1 MSDTTTAPD
10 VEMDAAGRRV
20 HLRTCPLCEAMCGLE
35 VHVRGQQVELIRAD
49 QRDVWSKGHLCPKG
63 TTLGQLHHDPDRLRA
78 PMIRDDDGS
87 FREVTWE
94 EAFDRCTELLAP
106 VIAEHGI
113 GAVTAFV
120 GNPLAHA
127 LSLSRY
133 IGILIGM
140 SGIPMIYSPGTVD
153 QWPKNVSS
161 HLMYGSMWSI
171 PVPDVHRTDLI
182 VVMGANPQAS
192 QGSLLACPDLMG
204 ELAAIQDRGGEV
216 IVVDPRRTG
225 TADMSSEWL
234 PITPGTDAALL
245 LAVVHVLFAEDLV
258 DLGDAAKLI
267 DGVDELRALVRDW
280 TPERVTAVTDIP
292 TERIRRL
299 GRQLAEVDRAVV
311 YGRIGLCNQEFGTL
325 ASWLVDVVNIL
336 TRHFDVPGGLMFP
349 RAAAW
354 PLTLLPMP
362 DLEGG
367 VPNFG
372 RWTSRVRGAPEVL
385 GHVPAS
391 CLAEEIATP
400 GEGQIRALF
409 TVAGNPVL
417 STPGGDRLDD
427 ALSGLDCMISIDNWI
442 NETTRHADVILPGLS
457 ALEQAHHDDLIW
469 QFAVGSGA
477 KYSAPIFP
485 PTDGRPEEWE
495 ILIRLAGL
503 CTGQPAN
510 EVDVAAIDDGFF
522 DVLASV
528 HGLDGAVLRDGY
540 DHGGPERL
548 LDLTLRTGP
557 FGDRYGEVPDG
568 INLDKVKA
576 APHGIDL
583 GPMVPRLAE
592 VLQTPGG
599 RLVLA
604 PPYITADLPR
614 LAERLDRPADDLVL
628 ISRRHLRS
636 NNSWM
641 HNVSVLVKGKDR
653 CTLLVHPTDA
663 ERFGIVDGGRA
674 KVSSEAGS
682 LVVAAELT
690 DALKPGV
697 VSLPHGWGHD
707 RPGTRLSVANEHA
720 GVNTNVLSP
729 GDFID
734 VISGNAAVNGIPVT
748 ISPA

>member
-1 MSDTTTAPD
+1 MTAAETTAN
-10 VEMDAAGRRV
+10 GRQV

-35 VHVRGQQVELIRAD
+35 IHVRDEKVELIRAD
-49 QRDVWSKGHLCPKG
+49 RDDVWSKGHLCPKG
-63 TTLGQLHHDPDRLRA
+63 TTLGHLHHDPDRLRV
-78 PMIRDDDGS
+78 PMLRQTDGT
-87 FREVTWE
+87 FREATWD
-94 EAFDRCTELLAP
+94 EAFARCGELLLP

-113 GAVTAFV
+113 DAVTAYV

-161 HLMYGSMWSI
+161 HLMYGGMWSI
-171 PVPDVHRTDLI
+171 PVPDVRRTDLLI
-182 VVMGANPQAS
+182 AMGANPQAS

-204 ELAAIQDRGGEV
+204 EIDAIQERGGEV
-216 IVVDPRRTG
+216 VVIDPRRTG
-225 TADMSSEWL
+225 TADRASEWL
-234 PITPGTDAALL
+234 PITPGTDAAFL
-245 LAVVHVLFAEDLV
+245 LAVVHVLFADDLV
-258 DLGDAAKLI
+258 DLGTVAELI
-267 DGVDELRALVRDW
+267 DGVDGLRDLVAEW
-280 TPERVTAVTDIP
+280 SPERVAATTGITADRT
-292 TERIRRL
+292 RRL
-299 GRQLAEVDRAVV
+299 AHQLADAERGVL

-336 TRHFDVPGGLMFP
+336 TAHFDVPGGLMFP
-349 RAAAW
+349 RPAAW
-354 PLTLLPMP
+354 PLTVLPMP
-362 DLEGG
+362 GLENGA
-367 VPNFG
+367 PNFG
-372 RWTSRVRGAPEVL
+372 RWRSRVRGAPEIL

-391 CLAEEIATP
+391 CLAEEIATS
-400 GEGQIRALF
+400 GDGQIRALF

-417 STPGGDRLDD
+417 ATPGGDRLDD
-427 ALSGLDCMISIDNWI
+427 ALDGLECMISVDNWI
-442 NETTRHADVILPGLS
+442 NETTRHADVILPGMS

-485 PTDGRPEEWE
+485 PTDGRPHEWE

-503 CTGQPAN
+503 CLGQPAS

-522 DVLASV
+522 DVLAEV
-528 HGLDGAVLRDGY
+528 HGLDGPTLRERY
-540 DHGGPERL
+540 DEGGPERL

-557 FGDRYGEVPDG
+557 FGDRYGENPDG

-583 GPMVPRLAE
+583 GPNVSHLAD
-592 VLQTPGG
+592 VLQTPNGKV
-599 RLVLA
+599 VLA
-604 PPYITADLPR
+604 PDYITADIPR
-614 LAERLDRPADDLVL
+614 LAARLDRPADDLVL

-641 HNVSVLVKGKDR
+641 HNVPVLVKGKDR
-653 CTLLVHPTDA
+653 CTLLIHPEDA
-663 ERFGIVDGGRA
+663 QRFGLNDGDHA
-674 KVSSEAGS
+674 KVSSEAGA
-682 LVVAAELT
+682 LVVPVEVT
-690 DALKPGV
+690 DAIKRGV

-707 RPGTRLSVANEHA
+707 KAGTRTAVANQHP

-729 GDFID
+729 GGFVD
-734 VISGNAAVNGIPVT
+734 VLSGNAAVNGIPV
-748 ISPA
+748 SVARS

>member
-1 MSDTTTAPD
+1 MTDTSTS
-10 VEMDAAGRRV
+10 VDAEGRTV

-35 VHVRGQQVELIRAD
+35 VYVRDQQVELIRAD
-49 QRDVWSKGHLCPKG
+49 QRDAWSKGHLCPKG
-63 TTLGQLHHDPDRLRA
+63 TTLGHLHHDPDRLRS
-78 PMIRDDDGS
+78 PMIRQTDGS
-87 FREVTWE
+87 FRQATWE
-94 EAFDRCTELLAP
+94 EAFDRCTEVLAP

-113 GAVTAFV
+113 AAVTAFV

-133 IGILIGM
+133 IGVLIGL

-171 PVPDVHRTDLI
+171 PVPDVPRTDLF

-204 ELAAIQDRGGEV
+204 EIEGIKARGGEV
-216 IVVDPRRTG
+216 IVIDPRRTG
-225 TADMSSEWL
+225 TADKATEWL
-234 PITPGTDAALL
+234 PITPGTDAAFL
-245 LAVVHVLFAEDLV
+245 LAVVHTLFADDLV
-258 DLGDAAKLI
+258 NLGPNTDLI
-267 DGVDELRALVRDW
+267 DGVDEVRALAENW
-280 TPERVTAVTDIP
+280 TPERVAEATGIP
-292 TERIRRL
+292 AERTRRLAHQMAETER
-299 GRQLAEVDRAVV
+299 AVL

-336 TRHFDVPGGLMFP
+336 TAHFDVPGGLMFP
-349 RAAAW
+349 KAAAW
-354 PLTLLPMP
+354 PVATLPMP
-362 DLEGG
+362 ELEGG
-367 VPNFG
+367 APNFG
-372 RWTSRVRGAPEVL
+372 RWKSRVRGAPEVL

-427 ALSGLDCMISIDNWI
+427 ALDGLDAMISVDNWI
-442 NETTRHADVILPGLS
+442 NETTCHADVILPGLS
-457 ALEQAHHDDLIW
+457 PLEQAHHDDLLW

-485 PTDGRPEEWE
+485 PTDGRPHEWE

-503 CTGQPAN
+503 CAGQAAN
-510 EVDVAAIDDGFF
+510 EVDISAIDDGFF
-522 DVLASV
+522 DVLAEA
-528 HGLDGAVLRDGY
+528 HGIDGPTVRAGY

-568 INLDKVKA
+568 INLEKVKA
-576 APHGIDL
+576 EPHGIDL
-583 GPMVPRLAE
+583 GANVSHLAE
-592 VLQTPGG
+592 VIQIPSGKV
-599 RLVLA
+599 VLA
-604 PPYITADLPR
+604 PPYITADVPR
-614 LAERLDRPADDLVL
+614 LAARLDRAADDLVL

-641 HNVSVLVKGKDR
+641 HNVPVLVKGKDR
-653 CTLLVHPTDA
+653 CTLLLHPADA
-663 ERFGIVDGGRA
+663 ARFGIEHGSPA
-674 KVSSEAGS
+674 KVVSEAGS
-682 LVVAAELT
+682 LVVPAEIT
-690 DALKPGV
+690 DAIKPGV

-707 RPGTRLSVANEHA
+707 RPGAQLSVAQDHA

-729 GDFID
+729 GHFVD
-734 VISGNAAVNGIPVT
+734 VLSGNAAVNGIPVT

>member
-1 MSDTTTAPD
+1 MTATETTTAEPASPG
-10 VEMDAAGRRV
+10 ERQV

-49 QRDVWSKGHLCPKG
+49 RDDVWSKGHLCPKG
-63 TTLGQLHHDPDRLRA
+63 TTLGHLHHDPDRLRV
-78 PMIRDDDGS
+78 PQLRQPDGS
-87 FREVTWE
+87 FRDATWD
-94 EAFDRCTELLAP
+94 EAFARCSELLAP
-106 VIAEHGI
+106 VVAEHGI
-113 GAVTAFV
+113 EAVTAFV

-161 HLMYGSMWSI
+161 HLMYGGMWSI
-171 PVPDVHRTDLI
+171 PVPDVRRTDLLI
-182 VVMGANPQAS
+182 VMGANPHAS
-192 QGSLLACPDLMG
+192 QGSLLSCPDLMG
-204 ELAAIQDRGGEV
+204 EIAGIQERGGEV
-216 IVVDPRRTG
+216 VVIDPRRTG
-225 TADMSSEWL
+225 TAARSSEWL
-234 PITPGTDAALL
+234 PITPGTDAAFL
-245 LAVVHVLFAEDLV
+245 LAVVHTLFADDLV
-258 DLGDAAKLI
+258 DLGIVGDLV
-267 DGVDELRALVRDW
+267 DGVDDVRALVTDW
-280 TPERVTAVTDIP
+280 TPERVAP
-292 TERIRRL
+292 TTGISAERTRRL
-299 GRQLAEVDRAVV
+299 AHQLAEAERGVL

-325 ASWLVDVVNIL
+325 ASWLVDVVNTL
-336 TRHFDVPGGLMFP
+336 TGHLDVPGGLMFP

-354 PLTLLPMP
+354 PVTILPMP
-362 DLEGG
+362 GLEGG
-367 VPNFG
+367 VPAFG
-372 RWTSRVRGAPEVL
+372 RWRSRVRGAPEVL

-417 STPGGDRLDD
+417 STPEGDRLDE
-427 ALSGLDCMISIDNWI
+427 ALPGLDAMISVDNWI

-477 KYSAPIFP
+477 NYSPPIFP

-495 ILIRLAGL
+495 ILIRLAGACL
-503 CTGQPAN
+503 GEDAR

-528 HGLDGAVLRDGY
+528 HGLDGPALREGY

-557 FGDRYGEVPDG
+557 FGDRYGEDPGGLTLEV
-568 INLDKVKA
+568 VKA

-583 GPMVPRLAE
+583 GPNVSRLAE
-592 VLQTPGG
+592 VLQTPTGKV
-599 RLVLA
+599 VLA
-604 PPYITADLPR
+604 PPYITADVPR
-614 LAERLDRPADDLVL
+614 LAARLERPVDDLVL

-641 HNVSVLVKGKDR
+641 HNVPVLVKGKDR
-653 CTLLVHPTDA
+653 CTLLVHPDDA
-663 ERFGIVDGGRA
+663 SRLGLEDGAPA
-674 KVSSEAGS
+674 KVASEAGA
-682 LVVAAELT
+682 LVVPVEVT
-690 DALKPGV
+690 DGIRAGV

-707 RPGTRLSVANEHA
+707 GAGTRLSVANEHA

-729 GDFID
+729 GGFVD
-734 VISGNAAVNGIPVT
+734 VLSGNAAVNGIPVT
-748 ISPA
+748 VAPG